1 MNTETTQNSKDIA
14 ELDKRM
20 STHEVMCDERWKTC
34 FSRLDDLD
42 SSIGRLESIAIAAS
56 GTIIVGTVGI
66 LVSIFMMHS

>member
-1 MNTETTQNSKDIA
+1 MATETTQNSKDIA

-42 SSIGRLESIAIAAS
+42 TSIGRLESIAIAAS

>member
-1 MNTETTQNSKDIA
+1 MATETTQNSRDIA

-42 SSIGRLESIAIAAS
+42 TSISRLESIAIAAS

-66 LVSIFMMHS
+66 LVSIFMMHN

>member
-1 MNTETTQNSKDIA
+1 MATENTQNSKDIA

-42 SSIGRLESIAIAAS
+42 SGISRLESIAIGAC
-56 GTIIVGTVGI
+56 GTIIVGGASVVITM
-66 LVSIFMMHS
+66 FMMHS

>member
-1 MNTETTQNSKDIA
+1 MSTENIKNSEDIT

-42 SSIGRLESIAIAAS
+42 SGIGRLESIASAAC
-56 GTIIVGTVGI
+56 GTIIVGGAGVVI
-66 LVSIFMMHS
+66 SIFMMHS

>member
-1 MNTETTQNSKDIA
+1 MATETTQNSKDIA

-34 FSRLDDLD
+34 FARLDDLD
-42 SSIGRLESIAIAAS
+42 TSIGRLESIAIAAS